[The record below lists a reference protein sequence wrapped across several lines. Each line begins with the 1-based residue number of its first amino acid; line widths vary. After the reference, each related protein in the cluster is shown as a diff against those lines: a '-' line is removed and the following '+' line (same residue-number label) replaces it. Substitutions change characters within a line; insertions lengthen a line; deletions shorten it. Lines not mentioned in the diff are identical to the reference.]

1 MFTPD
6 VQPYAVRLE
15 VLSHAPGT
23 PNQPSALVL
32 PAKLNQEQ
40 KDDLDMP
47 KVPQK
52 TSERPRTQ
60 GQLEGVTGS
69 TVLNSPQRRTRSLLC
84 SALWLFCA
92 RKKPESSLC
101 LLSPCPLIPWV
112 PPVVAPSG
120 VKRQEG
126 TRSQQPSCLRLR
138 TRLREPRAS
147 DSYQPHWAPESQLP
161 LQEHWTPEQAL

>member
-23 PNQPSALVL
+23 PSQPSALVL
-32 PAKLNQEQ
+32 PAELNQEQ

-92 RKKPESSLC
+92 RKKPELSLPAVSLPTYPLGSTSSSTFRGEKTGRNQISTTFL
-101 LLSPCPLIPWV
+101 PT
-112 PPVVAPSG
+112 APN
-120 VKRQEG
+120 QAA
-126 TRSQQPSCLRLR
+126 
-138 TRLREPRAS
+138 RA
-147 DSYQPHWAPESQLP
+147 
-161 LQEHWTPEQAL
+161 